1 MCLKQAISGDEN
13 VKLVYITPEKII
25 QSESIMNQL
34 QKINEMKKLN
44 RFVIDEAHCVS
55 HWGQDFRKDYLELKV
70 LKQ

>member
-1 MCLKQAISGDEN
+1 
-13 VKLVYITPEKII
+13 
-25 QSESIMNQL
+25 MNQL